1 MRARSCTC
9 VHARAYTR
17 MCARVTACAYT
28 QLCTRVHAQCTHTR
42 VRASAFTHSYTR
54 LNEYIHAHWPA
65 SRSRSKNDLKPTK
78 NSLKCFP
85 IRTLVIYQQRYFDA
99 ICAIEGESSSSFDE
113 HTELTENVDV
123 DAKDVELH
131 QLLAQSFF
139 KLWNQHI

>member
-1 MRARSCTC
+1 MKS
-9 VHARAYTR
+9 
-17 MCARVTACAYT
+17 
-28 QLCTRVHAQCTHTR
+28 
-42 VRASAFTHSYTR
+42 
-54 LNEYIHAHWPA
+54 
-65 SRSRSKNDLKPTK
+65 
-78 NSLKCFP
+78 FP

-139 KLWNQHI
+139 KLWNQHIWSESTAVDEIDPSDGSSVGKTCLSTHVFMSWEVKV